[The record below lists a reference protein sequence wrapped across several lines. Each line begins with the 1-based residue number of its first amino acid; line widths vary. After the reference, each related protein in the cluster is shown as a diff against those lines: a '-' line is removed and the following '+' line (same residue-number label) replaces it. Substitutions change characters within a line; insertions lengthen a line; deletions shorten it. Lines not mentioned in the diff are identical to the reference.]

1 MNGTI
6 NYRRY
11 LAGDDEAFIEIV
23 KEYKDG
29 LIIYLNNF
37 TNNIHIAE
45 ELAEDTFVKL
55 GIKKPRNTE
64 KSSFKTWLY
73 VIGRNIAIDYLRKK
87 SKSKEIPINDNMI
100 FEQESIEQ
108 SYIKEENKLLIH
120 KVMRKLK
127 LEYKQVLWLTY
138 FEGFTNKEIAKIMKK
153 NLHNIETLV
162 YRARISLKSELEKE
176 GFSYEDL

>member
-37 TNNIHIAE
+37 TKNIHIAE

-162 YRARISLKSELEKE
+162 YRARLSLKSELEKE

>member
-1 MNGTI
+1 
-6 NYRRY
+6 
-11 LAGDDEAFIEIV
+11 
-23 KEYKDG
+23 
-29 LIIYLNNF
+29 
-37 TNNIHIAE
+37 
-45 ELAEDTFVKL
+45 
-55 GIKKPRNTE
+55 
-64 KSSFKTWLY
+64 
-73 VIGRNIAIDYLRKK
+73 
-87 SKSKEIPINDNMI
+87 MI

>member
-162 YRARISLKSELEKE
+162 YRARLSLKSELEKE

>member
-138 FEGFTNKEIAKIMKK
+138 FEGFTNKEIAKIMNT
-153 NLHNIETLV
+153 NL
-162 YRARISLKSELEKE
+162 
-176 GFSYEDL
+176 

>member
-6 NYRRY
+6 NYHRY

-64 KSSFKTWLY
+64 KASFKTWLY

-87 SKSKEIPINDNMI
+87 SKSKEISINDDMI

-108 SYIKEENKLLIH
+108 SYIKAENKLLIH
-120 KVMRKLK
+120 KVMQKLK

-162 YRARISLKSELEKE
+162 YRARLSLKSELEKE